1 MVSPIKRS
9 AFPAYNEAQTLDI
22 FLKNL
27 LEFIDE
33 SPLLQTY
40 QWEIIVVNDGSQD
53 NSRQIIEVQHQKDD
67 RIQGINFSRN
77 FGKEIALSAGLE
89 HAK

>member
-1 MVSPIKRS
+1 MKQMISIII
-9 AFPAYNEAQTLDI
+9 PAYNEAQTLDI

-53 NSRQIIEVQHQKDD
+53 NSRQIIEVQHQKRKMRRYDHY
-67 RIQGINFSRN
+67 RF
-77 FGKEIALSAGLE
+77 
-89 HAK
+89 